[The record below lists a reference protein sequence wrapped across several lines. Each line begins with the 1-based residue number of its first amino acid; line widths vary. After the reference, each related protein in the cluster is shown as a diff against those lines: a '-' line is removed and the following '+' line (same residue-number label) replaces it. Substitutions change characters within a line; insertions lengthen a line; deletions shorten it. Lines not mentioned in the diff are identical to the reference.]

1 MFTIGGL
8 SGVTHAV
15 APSDTQQT
23 DTYYIVAHF
32 HYVLFGGA
40 LFGFVGGWYFW
51 WPKVFGYRLSELHG
65 KINFWILLIGFNL
78 TFGPMHI
85 LGMQGM
91 SRRYFT
97 YSANQGFNLWNMVA
111 TVGAFTIAVG
121 LLIFFANIAVSYSAS
136 DEADAARV
144 FEALAEGGEVQMP
157 FEAVF
162 WSKGFGACVDRF
174 GIPWMVDAGDP
185 EPPAG

>member
-1 MFTIGGL
+1 MGFHPYLFFSNGACREAFERYQQILGGEL
-8 SGVTHAV
+8 SIMANSAAPPGEGMPGADPTSVMHASLTV
-15 APSDTQQT
+15 GDALLMGSDDPTG
-23 DTYYIVAHF
+23 D
-32 HYVLFGGA
+32 GGA
-40 LFGFVGGWYFW
+40 KAG
-51 WPKVFGYRLSELHG
+51 
-65 KINFWILLIGFNL
+65 
-78 TFGPMHI
+78 
-85 LGMQGM
+85 
-91 SRRYFT
+91 
-97 YSANQGFNLWNMVA
+97 
-111 TVGAFTIAVG
+111 
-121 LLIFFANIAVSYSAS
+121 IAVSYSAS